1 MTSCRTCLYCRIDYR
16 HFVIQGMG
24 IDPCGLNPKT
34 GVYGCLTRT
43 GNAYKN
49 YKEASFIES
58 EIIEQQNIK
67 TMEGLG

>member
-1 MTSCRTCLYCRIDYR
+1 
-16 HFVIQGMG
+16 MG